1 MENMPLKESLICD
14 ETHGLSLRQGKDEVL
29 SGLMLV

>member
-14 ETHGLSLRQGKDEVL
+14 ETRELTLRQGKDEVL